1 MKQPTFRPRKPKSVS
16 FKDGLFK
23 LLQNANRRFKDGLF
37 KLLQNANRRFKD
49 GLFMVLH
56 TEYRLRKAENK
67 TYHIRR
73 HYL

>member
-37 KLLQNANRRFKD
+37 MA
-49 GLFMVLH
+49 LH

>member
-1 MKQPTFRPRKPKSVS
+1 MKKPTFRPRKPKSVS
-16 FKDGLFK
+16 
-23 LLQNANRRFKDGLF
+23 FKDGLF

>member
-23 LLQNANRRFKDGLF
+23 LLQNVNRRFKDGLF

-49 GLFMVLH
+49 GLPFGPTHGVPPP
-56 TEYRLRKAENK
+56 KSGK
-67 TYHIRR
+67 
-73 HYL
+73 